1 MIVTGDGDL
10 FEVDRCTFSTA
21 GKSSTPR
28 RPLERSLRRPAAV
41 LASLALLLLML
52 LFSLFLMLLLLVVV
66 VPVVAEPV
74 EELDSDELCI
84 SVFDVDVAVFC
95 VCSFFVVEMSFVS
108 LGSLVFEGVVVDGDE
123 RPVEFR
129 AAAAAAAAERRVGV
143 PL

>member
-10 FEVDRCTFSTA
+10 VEVDRCTFSTA

-41 LASLALLLLML
+41 LASLGL
-52 LFSLFLMLLLLVVV
+52 LFSLLLFPVVV
-66 VPVVAEPV
+66 ELVD
-74 EELDSDELCI
+74 ELDSDEVCI
-84 SVFDVDVAVFC
+84 SVFDDAVVVAIA
-95 VCSFFVVEMSFVS
+95 CSFFDVLLSFVPS
-108 LGSLVFEGVVVDGDE
+108 LSSLVREEVEVVVVDGEE
-123 RPVEFR
+123 RPVVFK